1 MSNTTLISS
10 IYNRILELDSE
21 SVFVSSD
28 FSDMADINT
37 VHQILSRLEQSGK
50 IQRIMTG
57 VYYNPQF
64 SQLLGE
70 YEAPS
75 PHNVALAIARKLNWN
90 IAPSG
95 NTALNQLGLS
105 TQVPAKWSYISD
117 GPYKI
122 YQFNK
127 VEIEFKHRNNKE
139 ISGMSYK
146 TAMVIQALK
155 ELGVANISKEI
166 IEHLKHMLTSLEKE
180 LLLSEGKQ
188 TVSWIY
194 EIIKQICKED

>member
-1 MSNTTLISS
+1 MSS

-117 GPYKI
+117 GPYKT

-166 IEHLKHMLTSLEKE
+166 IEHLKHTLTSLEKE

>member
-117 GPYKI
+117 GPYKT

-155 ELGVANISKEI
+155 ELGVTNISKEI
-166 IEHLKHMLTSLEKE
+166 IEHLKHTLTYSEKE